1 VTATAE
7 NGRTVAAR
15 FDDFRTGRAIVLG
28 EPFHVAE
35 ARTLDQVR
43 PLVAAA
49 EQHAR
54 RGAWV
59 ALVVAYEAGPAFDP
73 AQQVHAPEDG
83 MPLAWFAAFHE
94 ARHTGVV
101 HRSQQPV
108 TVRDLERRGGWDWY
122 GGSVDDIRE
131 IIASGSAYQINLTDR
146 LTGVLDGDPADLYAR
161 MAEAQ
166 RGRYNALIDM
176 GGHVLVSASP
186 ELFLD
191 VRGATVQSRPM
202 KGTMRRGARS
212 CDDTAAAEQ
221 LAASEK
227 DRAEN
232 VMITDLLR
240 NDIGRVARVGTVR
253 VPSLLR
259 MERYETVWQLTS
271 TVTGE
276 IDDHLGLV
284 DLFDALFPC
293 GSITGAP
300 KVSAMRHITELEP
313 WPRGVYCGA
322 IGIIRPSVVG
332 EPRPWSTFSVAIR
345 TAVVRSSDGSVVYGA
360 GGGITAD
367 SVAIDENRELEAKSA
382 VLTTDR
388 AEFGLLETMRVERGR
403 VLHLDLHVARMV
415 DSAHHFDFD
424 VDPAHVREL
433 LTSLVTDVDPPH
445 RLRMVVARDG
455 GIVTTIDPIVDDATP
470 IRVCLAAQ
478 AVNSHGVFMVHKTT
492 QRSLYDAVAAAEP
505 HVDDVLLWNSGGQ
518 VVESCRANVLFR
530 IGERWFTPPLS
541 AGGLPGV
548 GRAALVAGGDVVE
561 RVLTVD
567 ELATVDEL
575 QLVSALR
582 GRRAVRLVNGSE

>member
-1 VTATAE
+1 MT
-7 NGRTVAAR
+7 AR
-15 FDDFRTGRAIVLG
+15 FDDFRTGQALVLD
-28 EPFHVAE
+28 EPFHTSA
-35 ARTLDQVR
+35 AWTLDEVR
-43 PLVAAA
+43 PLIAAA

-54 RGAWV
+54 EGAWV
-59 ALVVAYEAGPAFDP
+59 AMMVAYEAGPAFDP
-73 AQQVHAPEDG
+73 AQRVHPSESG
-83 MPLAWFAAFHE
+83 IPLAWFAASHT
-94 ARHTGVV
+94 ARTTGIVR
-101 HRSQQPV
+101 RSRRTV
-108 TVRDLERRGGWDWY
+108 AVRDIERRGGWDWY
-122 GGSVDDIRE
+122 GQAVTDIRE

-146 LTGVLDGDPADLYAR
+146 LTGVLEGDPADLYAR

-166 RGRYNALIDM
+166 RGRFNALIDL
-176 GGHVLVSASP
+176 GDHVLVSASP
-186 ELFLD
+186 ELFFE
-191 VRGATVQSRPM
+191 VRGDTVQSRPM
-202 KGTMRRGARS
+202 KGTIRRGARP
-212 CDDTAAAEQ
+212 DDDAAAAEQ
-221 LAASEK
+221 LAASLK

-240 NDIGRVARVGTVR
+240 NDIGRVARIGSVR

-300 KVSAMRHITELEP
+300 KVSAMQHITELEP

-322 IGIIRPSVVG
+322 IGIVRPLADGAV
-332 EPRPWSTFSVAIR
+332 RPWSTFNVAIR
-345 TAVVRSSDGSVVYGA
+345 TAVVRKADSVVVYGA

-367 SVAIDENRELEAKSA
+367 SRPDDENRELEAKAA

-388 AEFGLLETMRVERGR
+388 PEFRLLETMRVDGGQ
-403 VLHLDLHVARMV
+403 VVHLDRHLHRVV

-433 LTSLVTDVDPPH
+433 LSSLVADVAGPH
-445 RLRMVVARDG
+445 RLRLLVARDG
-455 GIVTTIDPIVDDATP
+455 AIETTLDPLDTAPPTVTVH
-470 IRVCLAAQ
+470 LAAH

-492 QRSLYDAVAAAEP
+492 QRSLYDGIAANHAAA
-505 HVDDVLLWNSGGQ
+505 DDVLLWNHEGQ
-518 VVESCRANVLFR
+518 VVESCRANLLYR
-530 IGERWFTPPLS
+530 IGDDWYTPPLS
-541 AGGLPGV
+541 VGGLPGV
-548 GRAALVAGGDVVE
+548 GRAVLVADGAVRE

-567 ELATVDEL
+567 ELTTVDEL

-582 GRRAVRLVNGSE
+582 GRRAAHLFDGAE

>member
-1 VTATAE
+1 MI
-7 NGRTVAAR
+7 AR
-15 FDDFRTGRAIVLG
+15 FDDFRTGRAIVLDD
-28 EPFHVAE
+28 PFDVRE
-35 ARTLDQVR
+35 AWTLDDVR

-49 EQHAR
+49 EAHAR
-54 RGAWV
+54 DGAWV
-59 ALVVAYEAGPAFDP
+59 ALVVTYEAGPAFDS
-73 AQQVHAPEDG
+73 AQRVHPPEPG
-83 MPLAWFAAFHE
+83 LPLAWFAACHGV
-94 ARHTGVV
+94 RHTSVV
-101 HRSQQPV
+101 RRGRRAV
-108 TVRDLERRGGWDWY
+108 TVRDIERRGGWDWY
-122 GGSVDDIRE
+122 ADAVDDIRE

-146 LTGVLDGDPADLYAR
+146 LDGRLEGDPADLYSR

-166 RGRYNALIDM
+166 RGRYNALIRM
-176 GGHVLVSASP
+176 GDHTLVSASP
-186 ELFLD
+186 ELFFD
-191 VRGATVQSRPM
+191 ARGSTVQSRPM
-202 KGTMRRGARS
+202 KGTIRRAARP
-212 CDDTAAAEQ
+212 DDDAVAAEQ
-221 LAASEK
+221 LAASLK

-240 NDIGRVARVGTVR
+240 NDIGRVARIGSVR

-300 KVSAMRHITELEP
+300 KVSAMQHITALEP

-322 IGIIRPSVVG
+322 IGVVRPLVEG

-345 TAVVRSSDGSVVYGA
+345 TAVVHTTDGRVVYGA

-367 SVAIDENRELEAKSA
+367 SSGVDENRELEAKSA

-388 AEFGLLETMRVERGR
+388 AEFRLLETMRVQHGR
-403 VLHLDLHVARMV
+403 VQHLDLHLARLE

-433 LTSLVTDVDPPH
+433 LVSLVADIDAPH
-445 RLRMVVARDG
+445 RLRLVAGRDG
-455 GIVTTIDPIVDDATP
+455 AIDTTVDPIDDVSP
-470 IRVCLAAQ
+470 PVRVCLAEH

-492 QRSLYDAVAAAEP
+492 QRSLYDGVAAAHP
-505 HVDDVLLWNSGGQ
+505 HVDDVLLWNHDGD
-518 VVESCRANVLFR
+518 VVESCRANLLYR
-530 IGERWFTPPLS
+530 LGDRWYTPPLS

-548 GRAALVAGGDVVE
+548 GRAALLASGEVTE
-561 RVLTVD
+561 RALTVHELGEVD
-567 ELATVDEL
+567 ELE
-575 QLVSALR
+575 LVSALR
-582 GRRAVRLVNGSE
+582 GRRAAHLVDGAE